1 MKKQLFFAAL
11 ATCFYSC
18 SDSPMAY
25 EPIKND
31 HSRSELQLSLKQ
43 ATAYANLFYE
53 GLSRNDSSYVPT
65 RAVSD
70 SKIGKIDYLVEG
82 NDTLLYAVN
91 YSGDNGYVILSGS
104 NTSFPI
110 VAHSGTGTLSF
121 NDVNPDNPLYSLIN
135 SYKLRVKG
143 ELHDQ
148 SLTKQKYFDEW
159 KDLGKDGY
167 SYEVVLTNTE
177 PKETRGRRR
186 YSSGKKSIYP
196 YTGKDLDAW
205 HQGGGYN
212 YYADNKYYI
221 GCPAIAI
228 GMLMYD
234 TSQRPNG
241 SMTTTKP
248 QFLYS
253 DKYDITNI
261 DGADLARRL
270 RQIADSIPGYSF
282 GPKASGAL
290 PDNITTGL
298 HKLGYNQAQ
307 IVPYDFELLYTNLN
321 FTRKGYFGDDLNCNR
336 GLLIFGYSP
345 YNTGHIWFCDGY
357 YEQSYTV
364 RKKFLGM
371 TIKTWTEYDDR
382 VYMNWGF
389 GKNAGNG
396 WYCATEDFWGSLDGA
411 HMPYYLNVYMF
422 INLSHYEYR

>member
-11 ATCFYSC
+11 AACFYSC

-43 ATAYANLFYE
+43 ASAYASLFYE
-53 GLSRNDSSYVPT
+53 GLSRNDSSYLAAHT
-65 RAVSD
+65 RTGD
-70 SKIGKIDYLVEG
+70 GIGKVEYLVEG

-91 YSGDNGYVILSGS
+91 YSGGNGYVILSGS

-110 VAHSGTGTLSF
+110 VAHSGTGTFSF

-167 SYEVVLTNTE
+167 SYEVVLTNAE

-186 YSSGKKSIYP
+186 NSSGKKSIYP

-205 HQGGGYN
+205 HQDGGYN
-212 YYADNKYYI
+212 YYAEKGCPI

-234 TSQRPNG
+234 TSQRLTG
-241 SMTTTKP
+241 SSNTTKP
-248 QFLYS
+248 NFYYY
-253 DKYDITNI
+253 DAFDITHR
-261 DGADLARRL
+261 DSTDLARRL

-282 GPKASGAL
+282 RTDASGAH
-290 PDNITTGL
+290 PDSISIGL
-298 HKLGYNQAQ
+298 RKLGYKNAKR
-307 IVPYDFELLYTNLN
+307 VPYDFDLLYKNMCY
-321 FTRKGYFGDDLNCNR
+321 TRTSYFGDNITCYR
-336 GLLIFGYSP
+336 GILLGAIDPIRG
-345 YNTGHIWFCDGY
+345 GHIWFCDGY

-382 VYMNWGF
+382 IYMNWGF
-389 GKNAGNG
+389 GRGNG
-396 WYCATEDFWGSLDGA
+396 WFCANDNFWSSFDA
-411 HMPYYLNVYMF
+411 PYQGFWYQISMYVNLADYVYK
-422 INLSHYEYR
+422 